1 MLEQEGVFE
10 SLSDFAD
17 VIEEWPPALA
27 HFELGRVCGRGED
40 ELLFRSE
47 ESLRLAERE
56 ESLQWE
62 KRRLRYGAP
71 TYYVREEGEGEV

>member
-1 MLEQEGVFE
+1 MLAFAGRARGGSEGSNDFLNVIQE
-10 SLSDFAD
+10 S
-17 VIEEWPPALA
+17 PPALA

-71 TYYVREEGEGEV
+71 T